1 MWLGEGPT
9 ISDRPRRGNVVSRK
23 WRSRRQPKAW
33 TDGFGADAVLECV
46 GTKESAPPALSI
58 AAVGA
63 MVGRVGVPHDVD
75 LDAENTLYRNVGMR
89 GGPAPPREYQ
99 HELLRQVLDGSI
111 NPGKV
116 FGATFDLDDIA
127 TAYAA
132 MDERRAIKALIKVST
147 LR

>member
-1 MWLGEGPT
+1 ME
-9 ISDRPRRGNVVSRK
+9 
-23 WRSRRQPKAW
+23 SRRQPKVW

-75 LDAENTLYRNVGMR
+75 LDAENTFYRNVGMR

-99 HELLRQVLDGSI
+99 PELLRQVLDGSI

-132 MDERRAIKALIKVST
+132 MDERRVIKALIKVST